1 MVDKTKYV
9 ATADEEKHA
18 AALAGIE
25 RSSVNEVDVTF
36 LRFDDRPHVDVDAL
50 LREMGEA
57 AFSGESGAFAAF
69 VVRNHQ
75 RICLAA
81 ADSDDVPK
89 LLVLGYKMGISRGDA
104 ACMNDLGALYYMGEL
119 VEQDYAKAAELYEMA
134 MNHGCYQSIINLGY
148 IWEYGRTGERDYQK
162 AYQYYALAAA
172 LADSSEAA
180 YKLGDMYSRGKFVE
194 RDMAKAYQ
202 LWSRSLD
209 LAEDIVEIA
218 QPAIRI
224 AQLLLSEDCESAGAK
239 RDPMRALQLFQ
250 QAEIGL
256 RIDIDNGQTYYRK
269 RLEEAIEGQER
280 ARAIIDGQVI
290 DGPIF

>member
-1 MVDKTKYV
+1 MVDESKYAATLEEEMRAARIANV
-9 ATADEEKHA
+9 ELTADERGA
-18 AALAGIE
+18 IE
-25 RSSVNEVDVTF
+25 RLLDGGSC
-36 LRFDDRPHVDVDAL
+36 VDVDAL

-57 AFSGESGAFAAF
+57 AFSSESGAFSAF
-69 VVRNHQ
+69 VARNHQ
-75 RICLAA
+75 RIYVAA
-81 ADSDDVPK
+81 ADSDDVSK
-89 LLVLGYKMGISRGDA
+89 LLFLGYKMGISRGDA
-104 ACMNDLGALYYMGEL
+104 ACMNGLGALYYMGDL

-239 RDPMRALQLFQ
+239 RDPMRVLQLFQ

-269 RLEEAIEGQER
+269 RLEEAIEGQEK

-290 DGPIF
+290 DGPTF

>member
-1 MVDKTKYV
+1 MVDESKY
-9 ATADEEKHA
+9 AATLEEEMRAARIANIELTADERGA
-18 AALAGIE
+18 IE
-25 RSSVNEVDVTF
+25 RLLDGG
-36 LRFDDRPHVDVDAL
+36 PCVDVDAL
-50 LREMGEA
+50 LQEMAEA
-57 AFSGESGAFAAF
+57 AFSSESGTFAAF
-69 VVRNHQ
+69 VARNHQ
-75 RICLAA
+75 RICVAA

-89 LLVLGYKMGISRGDA
+89 LLVIGYKMGISRGDA
-104 ACMNDLGALYYMGEL
+104 ACMNDLGVLYYMGDL
-119 VEQDYAKAAELYEMA
+119 VEQDYVKAAELYEMA

-256 RIDIDNGQTYYRK
+256 RVDIDNGQTYYRK

>member
-1 MVDKTKYV
+1 M
-9 ATADEEKHA
+9 H
-18 AALAGIE
+18 
-25 RSSVNEVDVTF
+25 
-36 LRFDDRPHVDVDAL
+36 
-50 LREMGEA
+50 
-57 AFSGESGAFAAF
+57 
-69 VVRNHQ
+69 
-75 RICLAA
+75 
-81 ADSDDVPK
+81 
-89 LLVLGYKMGISRGDA
+89 
-104 ACMNDLGALYYMGEL
+104 
-119 VEQDYAKAAELYEMA
+119 
-134 MNHGCYQSIINLGY
+134 
-148 IWEYGRTGERDYQK
+148 
-162 AYQYYALAAA
+162 
-172 LADSSEAA
+172 
-180 YKLGDMYSRGKFVE
+180 SRGKFVE

-239 RDPMRALQLFQ
+239 CDPMRALQLFQ

-269 RLEEAIEGQER
+269 CLEEAVEGQEM

>member
-36 LRFDDRPHVDVDAL
+36 LRFDDRTHVDVAAL

-69 VVRNHQ
+69 VARNHQ

-89 LLVLGYKMGISRGDA
+89 LLVIGYKMGISRGDA
-104 ACMNDLGALYYMGEL
+104 ACMNDLGALYYMGDL

-162 AYQYYALAAA
+162 TYQYYALAAA

-209 LAEDIVEIA
+209 LANDIVEIA

-224 AQLLLSEDCESAGAK
+224 AQLLLSEDCGSAGAK

-250 QAEIGL
+250 QTEIGL
-256 RIDIDNGQTYYRK
+256 RVDIDNGQTYYCK
-269 RLEEAIEGQER
+269 RLEEAIEGQEK
-280 ARAIIDGQVI
+280 ARAIIDE
-290 DGPIF
+290 PIF

>member
-1 MVDKTKYV
+1 MVDEDKYA
-9 ATADEEKHA
+9 ATREDAKQIAE
-18 AALAGIE
+18 LAGIE
-25 RSSVNEVDVTF
+25 FSVVEGDEED
-36 LRFDDRPHVDVDAL
+36 LAIDDRPHVDVDAL
-50 LREMGEA
+50 LQEMSKA
-57 AFSGESGAFAAF
+57 AFSSEHEEFPGFVALNRKRIALAAGESEE
-69 VVRNHQ
+69 V
-75 RICLAA
+75 
-81 ADSDDVPK
+81 SE

-104 ACMNDLGALYYMGEL
+104 ACMNDLGALYYMGDL

-148 IWEYGRTGERDYQK
+148 IWEYGRSGERDYQK

-209 LAEDIVEIA
+209 LANDIVEIA

-224 AQLLLSEDCESAGAK
+224 AQLLLSEDCEPAGAK

-256 RIDIDNGQTYYRK
+256 RVDIDNGQTYYRK

-280 ARAIIDGQVI
+280 ARAITDE
-290 DGPIF
+290 PIF